1 MAFQAVEIAG
11 WRHFDIFFIAFI
23 ASGRGE
29 AAFLYGKVAERFRA
43 FQVYRVREFMS
54 SYLKVSN
61 AKSWPALQILMIQ
74 TFKMLKKLTLSLQM
88 MKYPINQRFHIVW

>member
-23 ASGRGE
+23 ASGRWE
-29 AAFLYGKVAERFRA
+29 AAFLYGKVAERFWA
-43 FQVYRVREFMS
+43 FQVYRVFMS

-61 AKSWPALQILMIQ
+61 AKSWPALRILMIQ
-74 TFKMLKKLTLSLQM
+74 SFKMLKNLTLSLQM
-88 MKYPINQRFHIVW
+88 MKYPINQCFHIVW